1 MAVHFASNP
10 ADLIRTVGGSAMA
23 LDGLLLG
30 WINLK
35 ATFSEV
41 QLCSQAAAITSRT
54 PCCKEVF
61 DDVTVIIIIV
71 KVILEKITL

>member
-1 MAVHFASNP
+1 
-10 ADLIRTVGGSAMA
+10 MA

-71 KVILEKITL
+71 KVILERSHFDQMEKRFLEITLSVFFR

>member
-41 QLCSQAAAITSRT
+41 QLCSHAAAITSRT

-71 KVILEKITL
+71 KVILEITL